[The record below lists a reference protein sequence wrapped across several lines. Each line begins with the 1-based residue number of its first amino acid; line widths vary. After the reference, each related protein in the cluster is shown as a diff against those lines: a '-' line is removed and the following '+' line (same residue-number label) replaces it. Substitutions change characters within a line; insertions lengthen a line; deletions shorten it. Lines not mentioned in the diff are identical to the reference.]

1 MSTKGAIELTPY
13 RAMILLLYCELEL
26 AILKKDHE
34 IIKII
39 KERYEEKYGDFDK
52 IFSECERSLMKRK
65 NPEKELEQLINILR
79 EYLKEH
85 DSSK

>member
-1 MSTKGAIELTPY
+1 
-13 RAMILLLYCELEL
+13 MILLLYCELEL

-34 IIKII
+34 IIKIL
-39 KERYEEKYGDFDK
+39 KEHYEKKYNDFDK
-52 IFSECERSLMKRK
+52 IFSECELSLMKRK

-85 DSSK
+85 NSSK